1 MTKTNEQ
8 RGRFNAG
15 SDIPLGVTMPEKQLD
30 NKALTPKQERFCQCI
45 ATGMNQSD
53 SYRDAYDVSQ
63 MAASTINRNSHELM
77 SKNKI
82 AARIKEL
89 AAPAIKEVG
98 ITVQEILENIIRI
111 GKKAEDS
118 DRFGEAL
125 KAQELMGKHL
135 KMFTDQVLVGGTG
148 VPIEINVRFIR
159 ANNI

>member
-1 MTKTNEQ
+1 MTKTDEQ
-8 RGRFNAG
+8 KGRFNAG
-15 SDIPLGVTMPEKQLD
+15 SDKGLGVSMPEK
-30 NKALTPKQERFCQCI
+30 KPLTPKQEKFCQCI
-45 ATGMNQSD
+45 ATGMNQTEA
-53 SYRDAYDVSQ
+53 YRAVYDVSKQ
-63 MAASTINRNSHELM
+63 NPNSVNRNAHALNS
-77 SKNKI
+77 NTKI
-82 AARIKEL
+82 VSRIKEL